1 MKKHRLWL
9 VAALLTVAFPVDAGE
24 WITMAVSPRQS
35 IGPTNLTVRVRVEP
49 NADNRT
55 LDIVAD
61 SGEFYRSSQ
70 VQLEGERAARTVVV
84 EFRGVPSGE
93 YQVSGV
99 LRNSLGRS
107 RATTRQ
113 QAFVLSA
120 GADR

>member
-120 GADR
+120 GAER